1 MQCENIY
8 DGYKY
13 HPINYGVYGRTVTQD
28 AHECAR
34 RCESAPDCIGSSWW
48 SDGGCHLSTYGA
60 HLVADSHVMSSRC
73 SEINVLDRYDRI
85 FQGCIHGSN
94 IILHTGKSVEE
105 CSVLC
110 DVMDDCWA
118 FEYGVNYGGS
128 GQYKAGDCQLQSSAT
143 VSDCDGAHY
152 NLDLYIKRA
161 HNICPSGFD
170 AISNNLDGEGKKWA
184 SDKSSRTVQECAN
197 ICKDRYGCTGFEYNE
212 KDGRC
217 GTYTGGSINVQRDEG
232 RLYAASEWRSCL
244 AANGR
249 RRKL

>member
-1 MQCENIY
+1 MGSGVGLGQSHEKSIADCKDLCEK
-8 DGYKY
+8 D
-13 HPINYGVYGRTVTQD
+13 PMCVAFMYGGQNT
-28 AHECAR
+28 E
-34 RCESAPDCIGSSWW
+34 
-48 SDGGCHLSTYGA
+48 
-60 HLVADSHVMSSRC
+60 ADSTLCELASSVTPNNNWGSNFRFC
-73 SEINVLDRYDRI
+73 RKTEINVLDRYDHI
-85 FQGCIHGSN
+85 FQGCIHSSN
-94 IILHTGKSVEE
+94 IILHAGKSVEE

-110 DVMDDCWA
+110 DDMDDCWA

-128 GQYKAGDCQLQSSAT
+128 GQYKAGDCQLQSSAS

-152 NLDLYIKRA
+152 NLDLYIKWA

-170 AISNNLDGEGKKWA
+170 AISNNLAGEGKTWA

-212 KDGRC
+212 KDGHC
-217 GTYTGGSINVQRDEG
+217 GTYTGGSINVQQDEG